1 MDKHDHLPF
10 KVGQF
15 AEARSFL
22 QGFRGAWFRCKI
34 KEISLRKGHIGHVL
48 EYIDFP
54 DEKLNWTKLYQ
65 KPPISKSKSKEK
77 RRQLMLRPCF
87 PPIYHVSQKPDIN
100 TITEVIVLVNDVW
113 KVGDEVDWWTDGC
126 YWSGRVTQLLGYDKV
141 KIDLLPPPNG
151 EGLSYEVFCKDL
163 RPSLDWSPSYGWR
176 VPSPMESETGRCCA
190 QLVKPVNYVPAE
202 NEGRTDSQGRAG
214 SSVKFNPSFSS
225 HISDCSSPPPDGSE
239 HSPEKKRLSNLLTL
253 LTPKRGS
260 RHSKQKWTCTKGICA
275 LEKPVPQIVFQLHML
290 DILQKKGPLVEEI
303 DAVIVGPQGRWE
315 LMEALL

>member
-176 VPSPMESETGRCCA
+176 VPSPMVGSFYSFICIFFLA
-190 QLVKPVNYVPAE
+190 SSLAVIPLIHLQ
-202 NEGRTDSQGRAG
+202 NEFLRFK
-214 SSVKFNPSFSS
+214 KF
-225 HISDCSSPPPDGSE
+225 
-239 HSPEKKRLSNLLTL
+239 KKRF
-253 LTPKRGS
+253 
-260 RHSKQKWTCTKGICA
+260 C
-275 LEKPVPQIVFQLHML
+275 
-290 DILQKKGPLVEEI
+290 VE
-303 DAVIVGPQGRWE
+303 VCY
-315 LMEALL
+315 